1 MSKKKRVIYLRRY
14 TMKTLSTILAASLFA
29 AFSATAMADDSVV
42 QDGYVFEQ
50 NQLLP
55 TGVRAEVGTTG
66 YGGALLW
73 TANPYVGLALGYNGG
88 DISWSDDVSVNGTK
102 YDLDMDNKLAYL
114 NAEIRPW
121 GASNNMWAQG
131 LYMAAGVGYLDN
143 QYDLQKRI
151 GAGETL
157 SIDGNNYQL
166 ATGANEGSVRGQM
179 SYENDIAPYVGFGF
193 APKINKN
200 WGVFGEVGAYYTG
213 NPDVNLTQSNLVPVN
228 GNTVSAQ
235 DAVNKEAN
243 EIANDDKYE
252 WMPVGKVGV
261 SFHW

>member
-1 MSKKKRVIYLRRY
+1 
-14 TMKTLSTILAASLFA
+14 MKTLTTVLTAALL
-29 AFSATAMADDSVV
+29 TAMAGTAMAEEVVV
-42 QDGYVFEQ
+42 QDGYAFEK
-50 NQLLP
+50 NQLIP

-88 DISWSDDVSVNGTK
+88 DISWTDDVSVNGTK

-121 GASNNMWAQG
+121 GASENRWAQG
-131 LYMAAGVGYLDN
+131 VYMAAGVGFLDN

-151 GAGETL
+151 GNGETL
-157 SIDGNNYQL
+157 SIDGNNYEL
-166 ATGANEGSVRGQM
+166 ATQGQQGGVRGQM
-179 SYENDIAPYVGFGF
+179 SYENDIAPYVGLGF

-213 NPDVNLTQSNLVPVN
+213 NPQVQLTQYNLAPVT
-228 GNTVSAQ
+228 GNTITAQ
-235 DAVNKEAN
+235 DAVDKEVN
-243 EIANDDKYE
+243 EIRNDDKYE
-252 WMPVGKVGV
+252 WLPVAKLGV
-261 SFHW
+261 SYHF